1 MNFPLFYTLLML
13 CAWYSEGKPAQ
24 PLLTF
29 NNETEMFELNKDL
42 LLEIAELQRP
52 IQVIAVVGDA
62 RIGKSTTLNLINHI
76 WSGANQ
82 TYIEEVFKT
91 GDTMLPVTR
100 DVWAQV
106 IQPRDEQ
113 GGNVVLLDVEGT
125 NLGDDAL
132 TTHLSMFTALIS
144 SGLNLF
150 VREMVQNNN
159 LHFLFHMS
167 RLSDLVFPNI
177 SLENFPKLQ
186 VVIRQGSLKDPGE
199 GKTIEDY
206 TRDSIVE
213 PSFQKNMKD
222 ERQIIAKHFPRN
234 QISVV
239 QIPYLQE
246 RERGFLS
253 DFEKLSTLQYWGV
266 MERLVE
272 KLKQFPVKKTLGG
285 SYIDGQALVELA
297 VRLTETMNKNS
308 WPDFGSVYDTIEKNI
323 CSRSYIKFVEPLFA
337 ELTAD
342 IIEAKLEDTLRAFKM
357 ECILE
362 NEIAAARNDVQR
374 IVEEKRKVEELERKT
389 KEAESERVAAE
400 KRREEQEKKFQ
411 HELTIKEDQIAEVKR
426 EKEAAQLKEKNLKQ
440 LHEEQLKTIA
450 LLQEQMRR
458 RNRGSLSGIVSSII
472 GGVLGAAF
480 FSDRDLKRNITT
492 LPHSPYSVIKLEGA
506 CWEWNEI
513 SEKTFGLTGEECGV
527 IAQEVKKLYP
537 FAVTRGKDG
546 YLMVRYGLLH
556 EMMDSHLQSTSQER
570 QSRINKPDKSLF

>member
-1 MNFPLFYTLLML
+1 MNFPVIYTLLMFF
-13 CAWYSEGKPAQ
+13 AWYSEGKPAQ

-29 NNETEMFELNKDL
+29 NSETEIFELNKDL
-42 LLEIAELQRP
+42 LLEIAELQQP
-52 IQVIAVVGDA
+52 IRVIAVIGDA

-91 GDTMLPVTR
+91 GDTLLPVTR

-206 TRDSIVE
+206 TRDSIVGA
-213 PSFQKNMKD
+213 SFQKNMKE
-222 ERQIIAKHFPRN
+222 ERRIIAKHFPRN
-234 QISVV
+234 QISVIK
-239 QIPYLQE
+239 IPYLQE
-246 RERGFLS
+246 RERDLLS
-253 DFEKLSTLQYWGV
+253 YFEKLSKLQYWGV

-272 KLKQFPVKKTLGG
+272 KFKQFPVKKTLGG
-285 SYIDGQALVELA
+285 SYIDGQALVELT
-297 VRLTETMNKNS
+297 VRLIETMNKNS
-308 WPDFGSVYDTIEKNI
+308 WPDFGSVYHTIEKNI

-342 IIEAKLEDTLRAFKM
+342 TIEAKLEDTLRAFEM
-357 ECILE
+357 ECVLE
-362 NEIAAARNDVQR
+362 NEIAAARSDLQH
-374 IVEEKRKVEELERKT
+374 IVEEKRKVEELERKA
-389 KEAESERVAAE
+389 KEAESERLAAE

-411 HELTIKEDQIAEVKR
+411 HELAIKEDQIAKVKR
-426 EKEAAQLKEKNLKQ
+426 EKEEAQLKEKNFKQ

-450 LLQEQMRR
+450 MLQEQMRR
-458 RNRGSLSGIVSSII
+458 KKSGW
-472 GGVLGAAF
+472 LGAIVPVIAGF
-480 FSDRDLKRNITT
+480 AGAALLSDRDLKRNITT
-492 LPHSPYSVIKLEGA
+492 ISHSPYSVIKLEGA

-513 SEKTFGLTGEECGV
+513 AEKTFGLTGEECGV
-527 IAQEVKKLYP
+527 IAQEVKKLYS

-546 YLMVRYGLLH
+546 YLMVRYDLLH
-556 EMMDSHLQSTSQER
+556 EIMDSYLQSTSQER
-570 QSRINKPDKSLF
+570 QSRINKPGKLLF

>member
-1 MNFPLFYTLLML
+1 ML
-13 CAWYSEGKPAQ
+13 CARSSEGKPAQ

-29 NNETEMFELNKDL
+29 NSETEMFELNNDL

-52 IQVIAVVGDA
+52 IRVIAVVGDA
-62 RIGKSTTLNLINHI
+62 RIGKSTTLNLIKHI

-91 GDTMLPVTR
+91 GDTFRPVTR

-132 TTHLSMFTALIS
+132 TTHLSMFTALVS

-167 RLSDLVFPNI
+167 RLSDLVFPSI
-177 SLENFPKLQ
+177 SSENFPKLQ

-206 TRDSIVE
+206 TRDCIVE
-213 PSFQKNMKD
+213 PSFQKNMKE

-234 QISVV
+234 QISVI
-239 QIPYLQE
+239 QIPYLEE
-246 RERGFLS
+246 RERNLLS
-253 DFEKLSTLQYWGV
+253 NFDKLSKLQYWGV

-272 KLKQFPVKKTLGG
+272 KFKQFPVKKTLGG
-285 SYIDGQALVELA
+285 SYIDGQALVELT

-342 IIEAKLEDTLRAFKM
+342 IIETKLENTLRAFKM
-357 ECILE
+357 ECVLE
-362 NEIAAARNDVQR
+362 SEIAAAQEDLRR
-374 IVEEKRKVEELERKT
+374 IVEEKRKVEELERKA
-389 KEAESERVAAE
+389 KEAESERIAAE
-400 KRREEQEKKFQ
+400 KRREEQEEKFQ
-411 HELTIKEDQIAEVKR
+411 HELTIKEDQIAKVKR
-426 EKEAAQLKEKNLKQ
+426 EKEAAELKEKNLKQ
-440 LHEEQLKTIA
+440 LHEEQLRTITLLQQQLSKKSSSWLDIIVPVAAGVAGAA
-450 LLQEQMRR
+450 LL
-458 RNRGSLSGIVSSII
+458 
-472 GGVLGAAF
+472 
-480 FSDRDLKRNITT
+480 SDRDLKRNITT
-492 LPHSPYSVIKLEGA
+492 VPHSRYSAIGLKAA

-513 SEKTFGLTGEECGV
+513 ANKTFGLTGEECGV

-537 FAVTRGKDG
+537 FAVTRGKDR
-546 YLMVRYGLLH
+546 YLLVRYDMLH
-556 EMMDSHLQSTSQER
+556 QIMSSY
-570 QSRINKPDKSLF
+570 

>member
-1 MNFPLFYTLLML
+1 MNFPVIYTLLML
-13 CAWYSEGKPAQ
+13 FAWYSEGKPAQ

-29 NNETEMFELNKDL
+29 NSETEIFELNKDL
-42 LLEIAELQRP
+42 LLEIAELQQP
-52 IQVIAVVGDA
+52 IRVIAVIGDA

-91 GDTMLPVTR
+91 GDTLLPVTR

-206 TRDSIVE
+206 TRDSIVGA
-213 PSFQKNMKD
+213 SFQKNMKE
-222 ERQIIAKHFPRN
+222 ERRIIAKHFPRN
-234 QISVV
+234 QISVIK
-239 QIPYLQE
+239 IPYLQE
-246 RERGFLS
+246 RERDLLS
-253 DFEKLSTLQYWGV
+253 YFEKLSKLQYWGV

-272 KLKQFPVKKTLGG
+272 KFKQFPVKKTLGG
-285 SYIDGQALVELA
+285 SYIDGQALVELT
-297 VRLTETMNKNS
+297 VRLIETMNKNS

-342 IIEAKLEDTLRAFKM
+342 TIEAKLEDTLRAFEM
-357 ECILE
+357 ECVLE
-362 NEIAAARNDVQR
+362 NEIAAARSDLQH
-374 IVEEKRKVEELERKT
+374 IVEEKRKVEELERKA
-389 KEAESERVAAE
+389 KEAESERLAAE

-411 HELTIKEDQIAEVKR
+411 HELAIKEDQIAKVKR
-426 EKEAAQLKEKNLKQ
+426 EKEEAQLKEKNFKQ
-440 LHEEQLKTIA
+440 LLEEQLKTIA
-450 LLQEQMRR
+450 MLQEQLRR
-458 RNRGSLSGIVSSII
+458 KKSGW
-472 GGVLGAAF
+472 LGAIVPVIAGF
-480 FSDRDLKRNITT
+480 AGAALLSDRDLKRNITT
-492 LPHSPYSVIKLEGA
+492 ISHSPYSVIKLEGA

-513 SEKTFGLTGEECGV
+513 AEKTFGLTGEECGV
-527 IAQEVKKLYP
+527 IAQEVKKLYS

-546 YLMVRYGLLH
+546 YLMVRYDLLH
-556 EMMDSHLQSTSQER
+556 EIMDSYLQSTSQER
-570 QSRINKPDKSLF
+570 QSRINKPGKLLF